1 MELKKNILKSLR
13 EELNMMI
20 KSFQDKIQEYNQRLK
35 KIKKMIKILQKN

>member
-20 KSFQDKIQEYNQRLK
+20 KSFQDKIQEYN
-35 KIKKMIKILQKN
+35 